1 MLKKTRIENINNVM
15 IGKLNINSLPKKLDD
30 LKVRGML
37 NILINTET
45 NLDNTF
51 PVSQLRIDGH
61 S

>member
-1 MLKKTRIENINNVM
+1 M
-15 IGKLNINSLPKKLDD
+15 IGKLNINSLLKKFDD
-30 LKVRGML
+30 LKVKGML